1 MAVVLVL
8 TMISCQPKEDQNS
21 RFQSLARN
29 YIEQVVSM
37 NPEWA
42 TQLGDHRFDH
52 KLFDYSI
59 ESISKALV
67 MNRNYLDSLRA
78 IDMTQLNDVNKI
90 DFQIMK
96 SNIRYA
102 IFEIDTLREFEWN
115 PLFYNM
121 GSALNALVARD
132 FAPLEERLTSL
143 KERLKA
149 IPEVLNHARNNLK
162 NPHKMYTETAI
173 LQNKGVISLVKND
186 LNQFIDQVPGLKDEF
201 TVIQKK
207 TVEALKEYGEWL
219 DKELLAKSQGEFRIG
234 NDKFVKK
241 LNYALESDLSKEDIL
256 ERAEIELITTQHE
269 LYRTSVP
276 LYEKFFSAKVEGKDK
291 KTVIKSVLDK
301 LAEMRPTNETIVDQA
316 KEYLKECT
324 VFVRHMD
331 LVSLPEEPVK
341 VIVMP
346 EFARGLYVAYCDAPG
361 PLDEMGETFFAISPA
376 PTNWKEEQVTS
387 LFKEYNNYMLQN
399 LTIHEAMP
407 GHYLQ
412 LAHANKL
419 KAPTNIRMIFESGT
433 FIEGWATYSE
443 QLMVEKGYGGPE
455 VKMQQLKMRLRLII
469 NAIIDPKIHT
479 ENMSEQEAMDLMMN
493 EGFQEEGE
501 AAGKWRRACM
511 SSTQLST
518 YFVGNIEVNGLRDN
532 YEKKMGS
539 RFELKEFHDKILSYG
554 SIAPKYLRLLI
565 VD

>member
-1 MAVVLVL
+1 
-8 TMISCQPKEDQNS
+8 
-21 RFQSLARN
+21 
-29 YIEQVVSM
+29 M

-59 ESISKALV
+59 ESIRKVLL
-67 MNRNYLDSLRA
+67 MNRYYLDSLHA
-78 IDMTQLNDVNKI
+78 IDITRLNDVNKI

-102 IFEIDTLREFEWN
+102 IFEIDTLREYEWN

-132 FAPLEERLTSL
+132 FAPLEKRLISL

-149 IPEVLNHARNNLK
+149 IPEVLNHARSNLK

-173 LQNKGVISLVKND
+173 LQNKGIISLVRND
-186 LNQFIDQVPGLKDEF
+186 LNQFINQVPGLKDEF
-201 TVIQKK
+201 IVIQKN

-219 DKELLAKSQGEFRIG
+219 EKELLAKSKGEFRIG
-234 NDKFVKK
+234 SDKYVKK
-241 LNYALESDLSKEDIL
+241 LNYVLESNLAKEDIL
-256 ERAEIELITTQHE
+256 KRAEQELKTTQHE
-269 LYRTSVP
+269 LYTTSVP
-276 LYEKFFSAKVEGKDK
+276 LYEKLFSGKAEEKDK

-301 LAEMRPTNETIVDQA
+301 LAEMRPNNETIVDQA
-316 KEYLKECT
+316 KDYLKECT
-324 VFVRHMD
+324 DFVRHMD

-361 PLDEMGETFFAISPA
+361 PLEAMGETFFAISPA
-376 PTNWKEEQVTS
+376 PASWNEEQVTS

-412 LAHANKL
+412 LAHANKF

-479 ENMSEQEAMDLMMN
+479 ENMQKQEAMDLMIK

-501 AAGKWRRACM
+501 AAGKWRRACL

-518 YFVGNIEVNGLRDN
+518 YFVGNIEVNDLRND
-532 YEKKMGS
+532 YEEKMGS
-539 RFELKEFHDKILSYG
+539 RFDLKEFHDNMLSYG
-554 SIAPKYLRLLI
+554 SIAPKYLRQLL